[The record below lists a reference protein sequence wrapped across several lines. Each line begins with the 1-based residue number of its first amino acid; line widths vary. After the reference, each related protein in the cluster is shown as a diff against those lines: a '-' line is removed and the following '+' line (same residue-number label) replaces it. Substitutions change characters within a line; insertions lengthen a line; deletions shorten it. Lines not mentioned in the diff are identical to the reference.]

1 MKTLVLENRDVFGIA
16 HLDMRF
22 YVLCRSP
29 NAIVYY
35 SDQSPFV
42 KFTDFDITAHIKHP
56 QDIAASDSSK
66 CLYVTDI
73 GNNCIWKVE
82 RTYTFKLA
90 RWVSDISSPHTLSVG
105 PEGRVVTFGNQSKS
119 LDVYGAD
126 AVLIHRVPLP
136 SEVKAPQ
143 HAVET
148 SKGNYIVS
156 YGDLNGKKQGIC
168 EITVKGKVVRKYEHK
183 TEKLNHPTHLA
194 IDSEDKVFVVD
205 YAHSRILQ
213 LDSLL
218 KLEQILPSD
227 EKDKLEKPFRL
238 CVKSIK
244 GQRRLLVEH
253 RINAVDVYS
262 LTQ

>member
-1 MKTLVLENRDVFGIA
+1 MKTLVLEKGEVCGIA

-22 YVLCRSP
+22 YVLSRSP
-29 NAIVYY
+29 NAIIYY
-35 SDQSPFV
+35 SDQSPFI
-42 KFTDFDITAHIKHP
+42 KIKDFDITEHIKHP
-56 QDIAASDSSK
+56 QDIASCDISK

-90 RWVSDISSPHTLSVG
+90 QWVSNITAPHTISVG

-119 LDVYGAD
+119 LDVYGKDTA
-126 AVLIHRVPLP
+126 LLHRVPLP
-136 SEVKAPQ
+136 SEVKSPQ

-156 YGDLNGKKQGIC
+156 YGELNGKKQGVC
-168 EITVKGKVVRKYEHK
+168 EITVQGKVVRRYDHK

-205 YAHSRILQ
+205 NAHSRILL
-213 LDSLL
+213 LDNLL
-218 KLEQILPSD
+218 KLEQVLPS
-227 EKDKLEKPFRL
+227 EEQDKLDKPFRI
-238 CVKSIK
+238 CFKSIK

-253 RINAVDVYS
+253 RINAVDIYS
-262 LTQ
+262 LT